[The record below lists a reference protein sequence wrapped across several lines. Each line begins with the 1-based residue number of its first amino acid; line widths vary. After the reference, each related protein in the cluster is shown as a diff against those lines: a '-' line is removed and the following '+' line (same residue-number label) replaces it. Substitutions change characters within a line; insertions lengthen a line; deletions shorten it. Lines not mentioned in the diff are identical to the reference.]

1 MSSESP
7 ISDDAP
13 TRPDVAPITT
23 VRVTYQGRSHL
34 VREDQTLLEALL
46 DGGEAIPNS
55 CRAGACG
62 ACLVQATAGDIPAA
76 AQAGLRDSWR
86 ERGYLYSCMCRP
98 IGALALEPLGEGA
111 RVAARIL
118 ERTPLSATVTRVR
131 LHLEGE
137 LDARAG
143 QYVTLHREGIA
154 RSYSIAARPEPQL
167 LDLHVRHLPG
177 GALSPFLCQLAEP
190 AAPASDAPIF
200 VQGPL
205 GDCIYLPGRPEQPLL
220 LAGTGTGLA
229 PLWGVLHDALA
240 AGHTGPIHLFHGAVD
255 PRGLYLVEELSLLAT
270 HHPQLHYA
278 PSVLRDA
285 AEGPPGLEEGSL
297 EAVIA
302 RHLPKTAGMRA
313 FVCGD
318 PAIVA
323 LLKKKLFL
331 SGTAL
336 REIAADAFL
345 PAAGRAA

>member
-1 MSSESP
+1 MPSEST
-7 ISDDAP
+7 SGDDAP
-13 TRPDVAPITT
+13 TRPEVAAVAP
-23 VRVTYQGRSHL
+23 VRVTYQGRPHL

-46 DGGEAIPNS
+46 AGGEAIASS

-76 AQAGLRDSWR
+76 AQAGLRDSWK
-86 ERGYLYSCMCRP
+86 ERGYLYSCVCRP
-98 IGALALEPLGEGA
+98 IGALALEPLGDGA
-111 RVAARIL
+111 RVAARIV
-118 ERTPLSATVTRVR
+118 ERTPLSASVTRVHLR
-131 LHLEGE
+131 LEGT
-137 LDARAG
+137 LSARAG
-143 QYVTLHREGIA
+143 QYVTLHRDGIA
-154 RSYSIAARPEPQL
+154 RSYSIAAMREPHL
-167 LDLHVRHLPG
+167 LELHVRHLPG
-177 GALSPFLCQLAEP
+177 GALSPSLCLPPEP
-190 AAPASDAPIF
+190 DAPAGAWM

-205 GDCIYLPGRPEQPLL
+205 GDCVYLPGRPEQPLL

-229 PLWGVLHDALA
+229 PLWGVLNDALA

-255 PRGLYLVEELSLLAT
+255 PRGLYLVEELSSLAI
-270 HHPQLHYA
+270 HHPQLRYT

-285 AEGPPGLEEGSL
+285 AEGPPGIEQGTL

-302 RHLPKTAGMRA
+302 RHLPKTSGMRA